1 MIELFCT
8 LIYRKE
14 LLHMQK
20 LIMNILD
27 LEESELE
34 NLLTIEST
42 NRRELQQFSLR

>member
-1 MIELFCT
+1 
-8 LIYRKE
+8 
-14 LLHMQK
+14 MQK